1 MDKIIGKE
9 LLEIVGR
16 ENISA
21 EYEDRI
27 CYAYDATFKDSLP
40 DVIVKPGTTEEVA
53 KILKLA
59 NQYKIPVTPR
69 GAGTGLSGGS
79 VPINGGISL
88 VLTRLNKILK
98 IDVQNRSA
106 LVEPGVITEDLQTAV
121 EEKGLLYPPDPA
133 SKKISTLGGNVA
145 EGAGGPRGV
154 KYGVTKDYVLGLE
167 VVLPQGDIIKI
178 NNSVDGETED
188 FDYTML
194 FTASEGTL
202 GIITKIAVKLIL
214 PPQYQETVLAAFDNL
229 EHAGETVSAIIRAG
243 IIPTTLEIIDQETI
257 RAVENYLHTG
267 LPTDAAALLL
277 IEVDGAELEVK
288 RQSAEVAKICN
299 LASRNVKVASTKQE
313 IDKLWQA
320 RRSISG
326 ACGML
331 KPTKLSEDAT
341 VPRSKIPQ
349 MIKEI

>member
-106 LVEPGVITEDLQTAV
+106 LVEPGVITEDLDR
-121 EEKGLLYPPDPA
+121 K
-133 SKKISTLGGNVA
+133 S
-145 EGAGGPRGV
+145 
-154 KYGVTKDYVLGLE
+154 
-167 VVLPQGDIIKI
+167 VV
-178 NNSVDGETED
+178 
-188 FDYTML
+188 
-194 FTASEGTL
+194 
-202 GIITKIAVKLIL
+202 
-214 PPQYQETVLAAFDNL
+214 
-229 EHAGETVSAIIRAG
+229 
-243 IIPTTLEIIDQETI
+243 
-257 RAVENYLHTG
+257 
-267 LPTDAAALLL
+267 
-277 IEVDGAELEVK
+277 
-288 RQSAEVAKICN
+288 
-299 LASRNVKVASTKQE
+299 
-313 IDKLWQA
+313 
-320 RRSISG
+320 
-326 ACGML
+326 
-331 KPTKLSEDAT
+331 
-341 VPRSKIPQ
+341 
-349 MIKEI
+349 